1 MWLVAVVEL
10 LGCTAVGMI
19 KFKVRK
25 LNGQRDEDDL
35 QINGVI
41 QESQSLFGSDAD
53 MGQNRGLV
61 L

>member
-25 LNGQRDEDDL
+25 LNGQRDEEDL
-35 QINGVI
+35 RINDVL
-41 QESQSLFGSDAD
+41 QESQILFGGYID
-53 MGQNRGLV
+53 MG
-61 L
+61 